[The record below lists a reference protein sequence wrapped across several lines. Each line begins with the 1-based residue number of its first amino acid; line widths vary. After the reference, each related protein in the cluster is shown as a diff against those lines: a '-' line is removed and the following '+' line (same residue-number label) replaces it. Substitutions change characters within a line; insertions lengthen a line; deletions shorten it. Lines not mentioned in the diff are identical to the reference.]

1 LQTMHDQVS
10 ILVNPSEPISTPPQ
24 EYTSLMLFSS
34 AKDFSA
40 RVGFSGDRT
49 TIVTSSR
56 VWMYGK
62 WSGWMV
68 SELSPSAVEGRG
80 RGDGERDT
88 GIFGFLLCRRIEGG
102 RRFVGDDDVC
112 GVHGALG
119 VLSAVMVPS

>member
-1 LQTMHDQVS
+1 MHDQVS

-24 EYTSLMLFSS
+24 EYTSFMLFSS
-34 AKDFSA
+34 AKGFSA

-68 SELSPSAVEGRG
+68 SELSPSAVEGRN
-80 RGDGERDT
+80 GERRDT
-88 GIFGFLLCRRIEGG
+88 GIFGFLLCRRIGGG